1 MSVALRRCWAL
12 AVAVVV
18 TLTLAAT
25 PKPAH
30 AGTESTDPRAER
42 ELLGSQRA
50 AVVADVDALYATN
63 EEITKALEALQA
75 NVADQRA
82 LLDDAVRAADR
93 GRSDAR
99 RARVEEQRAGDKV
112 ASLEERV
119 RHVAVESFMRPV
131 IDDPAVVLTAASVSH
146 AARRT
151 AFLQL
156 WSSKEDELLDEL
168 RARWEDVT
176 AWREAADRTALR
188 AERERAEVA
197 SRVDK
202 LEQAIAEQQRFAAS
216 VEQRLDAKL
225 AEAASLA
232 AVDRQLADQIA
243 SEQAGVAA
251 QLHGTQAPATSVPPV
266 AQTPAAQTPAVLSLL
281 AGDIPIVSVISV
293 RGIRVHTQM
302 AAQLEALLSAA
313 DAEGIELGGG
323 GYRDASA
330 QIALRRAHCG
340 TTEEA
345 VYTMPPSQCSPPTAR
360 PGASLHERGLAV
372 DFTYN
377 GALITSRGSPG
388 FQWLAANAARFGLY
402 NLPSEPWH
410 WSVNGN

>member
-1 MSVALRRCWAL
+1 MSVTLRRCWAL

-18 TLTLAAT
+18 TLILAAT
-25 PKPAH
+25 PQPAH
-30 AGTESTDPRAER
+30 AGTKSTDPQADRER
-42 ELLGSQRA
+42 LRSERA
-50 AVVADVDALYATN
+50 AVVADVDALHATN
-63 EEITKALEALQA
+63 EEIAKALEALHA
-75 NVADQRA
+75 NVLDQRA
-82 LLDDAVRAADR
+82 LLDDAVRAADQ

-131 IDDPAVVLTAASVSH
+131 IDDPAVVLTAASATH
-146 AARRT
+146 AAQRT
-151 AFLQL
+151 AFLQF
-156 WSSKEDELLDEL
+156 WSSNEDELRDEL
-168 RARWEDVT
+168 RARWQDVT
-176 AWREAADRTALR
+176 AWRQAADRTALR

-232 AVDRQLADQIA
+232 AVDRHLADQIA
-243 SEQAGVAA
+243 SEQAGLAA
-251 QLHGTQAPATSVPPV
+251 QLQGTEVATTSVSRV
-266 AQTPAAQTPAVLSLL
+266 APMPAVLSLL
-281 AGDIPIVSVISV
+281 PGDDPIVSVISV

-302 AAQLEALLSAA
+302 ATQLEGLLSAA
-313 DAEGIELGGG
+313 DAEGIELSGG

-340 TTEEA
+340 GTEEA
-345 VYTMPPSQCSPPTAR
+345 VYSMPPSQCSPPTAR

-377 GALITSRGSPG
+377 GALITSRSSPG
-388 FQWLAANAARFGLY
+388 FQWLAVNAARFGLY